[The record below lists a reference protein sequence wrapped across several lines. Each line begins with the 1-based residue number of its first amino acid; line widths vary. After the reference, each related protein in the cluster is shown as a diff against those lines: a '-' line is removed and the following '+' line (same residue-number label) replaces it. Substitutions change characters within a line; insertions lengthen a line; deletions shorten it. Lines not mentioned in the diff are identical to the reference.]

1 MTRDLTRPVRAKLS
15 GKLMLPGSSR
25 MSDAVLQTEPGMF
38 RVTDASDIV
47 QASGDPAQLRFE
59 APIGRAPRRITL
71 PDGAVFET
79 SDHATADALN
89 PSRAARRLH
98 GAEAFRPRLIGFV
111 ALTLLAAF
119 VVWRYGLALLVAAAV
134 WIPPPQFARVID
146 DQTLAMFDRAVLQP
160 TTLRTEEQARLQA
173 DFDRLTAALGPSEA
187 HTPLRLKFRS
197 GPMGPNAFAMPG
209 GTVVLTDDLVRLADD
224 PDMVAG
230 VMGHE
235 IGHVTHRH
243 SLQQIY
249 RALGIATLVGFLAG
263 ETGPVIEA
271 ILLEGNLLL
280 QLAYSRE
287 HEFEADAFAVEITHR
302 AGFDPEGMIRFFEH
316 LIDMG
321 LVDPMP
327 SWGSTHPPH
336 DARVAAIR
344 AQIDGLRGR

>member
-1 MTRDLTRPVRAKLS
+1 MSRDLTLPARARIS

-25 MSDAVLQTEPGMF
+25 MIDAVLYTAPGQF
-38 RVTDASDIV
+38 TVTDDSETV
-47 QASGDPAQLRFE
+47 RASGDLAQLRFE
-59 APIGRAPRRITL
+59 TPIGRAPRRVTL
-71 PDGAVFET
+71 PDGALFET
-79 SDHATADALN
+79 SEHAALDALN
-89 PSRAARRLH
+89 PSRGAKGLH

-119 VVWRYGLALLVAAAV
+119 VVWRYGLALLVSAAV
-134 WIPPPQFARVID
+134 WITPPQFARVID
-146 DQTLAMFDRAVLQP
+146 DQTLAVFDRVMLQP
-160 TTLRTEEQARLQA
+160 TTLDAAEQARLQA
-173 DFDRLTAALGPSEA
+173 DFVRLAEALAASEA
-187 HTPLRLKFRS
+187 HTPLRLEFRS
-197 GPMGPNAFAMPG
+197 GPIGPNAFAMPG
-209 GTVVLTDDLVRLADD
+209 GTVILTDDLVRLADD

-243 SLQQIY
+243 SLRQIY

-263 ETGPVIEA
+263 ETGPVLEA

-316 LIDMG
+316 LTEMG

-336 DARVAAIR
+336 DERVAAIR
-344 AQIDGLRGR
+344 AQIAALPAR

>member
-1 MTRDLTRPVRAKLS
+1 MTRDLTRPMRATIS

-25 MSDAVLQTEPGMF
+25 MIDARLQIAPGHFSVSDPSEV
-38 RVTDASDIV
+38 V
-47 QASGDPAQLRFE
+47 QATGDPAQLRFE

-71 PDGAVFET
+71 PDGAVFESTDHT
-79 SDHATADALN
+79 SVDALN
-89 PSRAARRLH
+89 PSRRARGLH
-98 GAEAFRPRLIGFV
+98 QAEAFRPRLIGFA
-111 ALTLLAAF
+111 ALTVLAA
-119 VVWRYGLALLVAAAV
+119 VIVWRYGLTLLVAAAV
-134 WIPPPQFARVID
+134 WITPPQFARVID
-146 DQTLAMFDRAVLQP
+146 EQTLAVFDRAALQP
-160 TTLRTEEQARLQA
+160 TTLTGSEQAQLQA
-173 DFDRLTAALGPSEA
+173 DFDRLTAALTASEA
-187 HTPLRLKFRS
+187 HTPLRLEFRS
-197 GPMGPNAFAMPG
+197 GPLGPNAFALPG

-249 RALGIATLVGFLAG
+249 RALGMATLVGFLAG

-287 HEFEADAFAVEITHR
+287 HEFEADAFAVEITYR

-336 DARVAAIR
+336 DERVAAIR
-344 AQIDGLRGR
+344 AQIAGLRGR